1 MPHIEVRDVSLTY
14 DTPAGRVAGV
24 QAASF
29 DIAQSEFLCI
39 VGPSGCGKSTLLNI
53 IAGFLSPTGGEIRI
67 GGKPVNGHGL
77 DRGVVFQDF
86 AQLFPWRTALGNVS
100 FGLEMKG
107 VPKAERDEIARNQLR
122 LVKLEKFTDAYP
134 HHLSGGMQQRV
145 AIARALAYNPAVLL
159 MDEPFAALDALT
171 RDDMQRLLAEVW
183 KETKKT
189 IIYVTHNVAE
199 AVYLA
204 DRVIVMS
211 PHPGTVKAQIEITLP
226 RPRDPLSV
234 EFLEFQK
241 QLLNHLG
248 DTKARK
254 RPRRRKAMTQIS
266 RRDYLA
272 ASGAFVAA
280 ALAPRAAFAQTVIR
294 QGYQTNL
301 WGMPTYYLLRS
312 GLLEKRGIK
321 FEEFG
326 VPSGNLTMQQMVAR
340 QVDMGTYAG
349 PSLILGHDKGGLVAI
364 AQIEHVGK
372 TASVMV
378 RKDLNLTKIEQ
389 LKGLKIANQTGSSVG
404 NIFVDQIGPKHGL
417 KKGDYQEVRMNV
429 DNMITALSAKTV
441 DAMVNVEPYN
451 TISEADGLATKIM
464 NYYEIDKM
472 PVFMAATPDFIQ
484 KSPDAVV
491 NYLKAWLEVAK
502 DFKTDP
508 TKVADA
514 IYAFYTSKGYTMS
527 QDTFRKAMATVDV
540 EPGFPDDL
548 KPYMQEQAE
557 ILLREKKI
565 AAIPDWSKAL
575 RPDFMEKARAGA

>member
-1 MPHIEVRDVSLTY
+1 MAH
-14 DTPAGRVAGV
+14 PAGLTRRHYLT
-24 QAASF
+24 AS
-29 DIAQSEFLCI
+29 L
-39 VGPSGCGKSTLLNI
+39 
-53 IAGFLSPTGGEIRI
+53 
-67 GGKPVNGHGL
+67 
-77 DRGVVFQDF
+77 
-86 AQLFPWRTALGNVS
+86 
-100 FGLEMKG
+100 
-107 VPKAERDEIARNQLR
+107 
-122 LVKLEKFTDAYP
+122 
-134 HHLSGGMQQRV
+134 
-145 AIARALAYNPAVLL
+145 
-159 MDEPFAALDALT
+159 ALT
-171 RDDMQRLLAEVW
+171 
-183 KETKKT
+183 
-189 IIYVTHNVAE
+189 
-199 AVYLA
+199 
-204 DRVIVMS
+204 
-211 PHPGTVKAQIEITLP
+211 
-226 RPRDPLSV
+226 
-234 EFLEFQK
+234 
-241 QLLNHLG
+241 
-248 DTKARK
+248 
-254 RPRRRKAMTQIS
+254 
-266 RRDYLA
+266 
-272 ASGAFVAA
+272 AA
-280 ALAPRAAFAQTVIR
+280 ALAPRAALAQTVIR

-372 TASVMV
+372 TASVMA
-378 RKDLNLTKIEQ
+378 RKDLNLTRIEQ

-441 DAMVNVEPYN
+441 DVMVNVEPYN
-451 TISEADGLATKIM
+451 TIAEADGLATKIM
-464 NYYEIDKM
+464 NYYETDKM

-502 DFKTDP
+502 DFKENP
-508 TKVADA
+508 AKVADA
-514 IYAFYTSKGYTMS
+514 IYGFYTSKGYTMS

-540 EPGFPDDL
+540 EPGFPNDL
-548 KPYMQEQAE
+548 QPYMQEQAE
-557 ILLREKKI
+557 ILLKEKKI